1 MFCSLKI
8 LLYIVNIFMPKY
20 SKLCLITTP
29 LLTRYAGI
37 LITNNYNY
45 ERKSIMA
52 KKYTNFRIGGSPQ
65 KVTDDYTVWSN
76 DLLQRIIASK
86 TVIQPGKSTIG
97 HKLIDSDVVYI
108 ITNGRGTME
117 VVEYMNS
124 DEGHGSNPSYGIE
137 HKDSYEL
144 SAGDV
149 VLVESGDYC
158 KVVNDSD
165 HDQLTYLR
173 IFDRGGWRQ

>member
-1 MFCSLKI
+1 MEIRNCQTHR
-8 LLYIVNIFMPKY
+8 
-20 SKLCLITTP
+20 TTSP
-29 LLTRYAGI
+29 TPQLNSSI
-37 LITNNYNY
+37 DISDFI
-45 ERKSIMA
+45 RK
-52 KKYTNFRIGGSPQ
+52 
-65 KVTDDYTVWSN
+65 N
-76 DLLQRIIASK
+76 DLLERIIASK
-86 TVIQPGKSTIG
+86 TVIQPGKSTQG

-108 ITNGRGTME
+108 VTNGRGTME
-117 VVEYMNS
+117 IVEYMNS
-124 DEGHGSNPSYGIE
+124 DEGHGSNPSFGIE

>member
-1 MFCSLKI
+1 
-8 LLYIVNIFMPKY
+8 
-20 SKLCLITTP
+20 
-29 LLTRYAGI
+29 
-37 LITNNYNY
+37 
-45 ERKSIMA
+45 MA

-65 KVTDDYTVWSN
+65 KVTDEYTVWSN

-86 TVIQPGKSTIG
+86 TVIQPGASTQG

-124 DEGHGSNPSYGIE
+124 KEGHGSDPSRGIG
-137 HKDSYEL
+137 HKDSYAL
-144 SAGDV
+144 TAGDV
-149 VLVESGDYC
+149 ILVESGDYV
-158 KVVNDSD
+158 KVVNESD

-173 IFDRGGWRQ
+173 VFDREGWRQ

>member
-1 MFCSLKI
+1 M
-8 LLYIVNIFMPKY
+8 
-20 SKLCLITTP
+20 
-29 LLTRYAGI
+29 
-37 LITNNYNY
+37 
-45 ERKSIMA
+45 
-52 KKYTNFRIGGSPQ
+52 
-65 KVTDDYTVWSN
+65 
-76 DLLQRIIASK
+76 
-86 TVIQPGKSTIG
+86 STIFLTSLRIFSSFCLS
-97 HKLIDSDVVYI
+97 KKFV
-108 ITNGRGTME
+108 
-117 VVEYMNS
+117 NS
-124 DEGHGSNPSYGIE
+124 SKINNSYGIE

>member
-1 MFCSLKI
+1 
-8 LLYIVNIFMPKY
+8 
-20 SKLCLITTP
+20 
-29 LLTRYAGI
+29 
-37 LITNNYNY
+37 
-45 ERKSIMA
+45 MA

-97 HKLIDSDVVYI
+97 HRLSDSDVVYI
-108 ITNGRGTME
+108 IVNGRGMME

-124 DEGHGSNPSYGIE
+124 MEGHGTDPSEGIE
-137 HKDSYEL
+137 HQDSFAL
-144 SAGDV
+144 TAGDV
-149 VLVESGDYC
+149 ILVQSGDFV
-158 KVVNDSD
+158 KVVNVSE

-173 IFDRGGWRQ
+173 VFDRDGWRV